1 MTDVAGRPGEGRP
14 GEDRLGAGRWIE
26 AAQPPSTTV
35 TSVHQLTT
43 SDGAT
48 VSGVLRTVPGART
61 VVCIMHPRQDVTHH
75 VLVPELLM
83 RGFAVWTQG
92 TRSVGNDLSL
102 VHEQALLDAA
112 AGQVFLRDRDFAAV
126 VTLGH
131 SGGGTL
137 FAFYGQQAARPAAE
151 RIARTPAGRPAG
163 LAETDMPVPD
173 ASVFMAPHPGP
184 GALLLRLIDPSVTDE
199 RDPLSADP
207 SLDPYH
213 PANGFVPAPGS
224 SRYDPGFVERY
235 RQAQHD
241 RIARIDAEA
250 RRRAA
255 EASAARQ
262 AFRLSEDPA
271 DRRTALAPRVITVY
285 RTDADLRSVD
295 LALDPNDRPYGSLF
309 GRRPDLTN
317 YGLVGFGRFSTPDAW
332 LFDVVRLQH
341 QRGLPAVCAGGDGP
355 GAAGRADRRPGV
367 VPGGHGGDVGRVP
380 RPGRGHRLLRHGR
393 LHQRPGARDALRRP
407 DRQGRTGREQPGR
420 RRDRGLARGALPGGL
435 GHALSS
441 RGATRTPAGA
451 CRS

>member
-1 MTDVAGRPGEGRP
+1 LTGDTGRPGAG
-14 GEDRLGAGRWIE
+14 RLGAGRWID
-26 AAQPPSTTV
+26 AAEPPSATV

-61 VVCIMHPRQDVTHH
+61 VVCLMHPRQDVTHH

-92 TRSVGNDLSL
+92 TRSVNNDLSL

-112 AGQVFLRDRDFAAV
+112 AGQVFLRGRGFAAV

-137 FAFYGQQAARPAAE
+137 FAFYHQQAARPPGE
-151 RIARTPAGRPAG
+151 RVARTPAGRPTG
-163 LAETDMPVPD
+163 LAEVDMPVPD
-173 ASVFMAPHPGP
+173 GSVFMAPHPGQ

-207 SLDPYH
+207 DLDPFN
-213 PANGFVPAPGS
+213 PANGFMAAPRS
-224 SRYDPGFVERY
+224 SHYDPGFIELY

-250 RRRAA
+250 RLRAV
-255 EASAARQ
+255 EASQARQ
-262 AFRLSEDPA
+262 AFKVSEDPA
-271 DRRTALAPRVITVY
+271 DRRKALAPRVITVY

-295 LALDPNDRPYGSLF
+295 LSLDPNDRPYGSLF

-332 LFDVVRLQH
+332 LSTWSACSTNADFLR
-341 QRGLPAVCAGGDGP
+341 CA
-355 GAAGRADRRPGV
+355 PGV
-367 VPGGHGGDVGRVP
+367 TGPVLLVELSGDQASFPADTAAMSAAFSTRDSTTEDFSSARVAGTHFGGP
-380 RPGRGHRLLRHGR
+380 I
-393 LHQRPGARDALRRP
+393 
-407 DRQGRTGREQPGR
+407 
-420 RRDRGLARGALPGGL
+420 ARGEPTG
-435 GHALSS
+435 SS
-441 RGATRTPAGA
+441 LAAARIGAWLAERYPVGA
-451 CRS
+451 VSV